1 MIYCALNSF
10 FVAMGFDLSQN
21 KLSAFVLLVG
31 LEMRTV
37 GTVCDYLTIG
47 FQLSKSR
54 ETVISQI
61 SLSLALSFQPL
72 THIPFVSFA
81 ILFDKRYDIA
91 FENCTVI
98 RVSMIHNKVPRHCIT
113 CVFARLGR
121 QLPCELCEFRFFQRQ
136 KIINK
141 HCMSLGT
148 QFRTFN
154 QS

>member
-54 ETVISQI
+54 ETVIS
-61 SLSLALSFQPL
+61 
-72 THIPFVSFA
+72 
-81 ILFDKRYDIA
+81 
-91 FENCTVI
+91 
-98 RVSMIHNKVPRHCIT
+98 
-113 CVFARLGR
+113 
-121 QLPCELCEFRFFQRQ
+121 
-136 KIINK
+136 
-141 HCMSLGT
+141 
-148 QFRTFN
+148 
-154 QS
+154 